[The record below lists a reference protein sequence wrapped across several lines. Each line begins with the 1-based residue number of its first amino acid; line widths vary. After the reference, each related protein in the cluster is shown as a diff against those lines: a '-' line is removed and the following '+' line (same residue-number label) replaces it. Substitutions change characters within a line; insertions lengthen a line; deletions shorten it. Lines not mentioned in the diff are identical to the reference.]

1 MNNIS
6 QAMQDIQRSRT
17 VALIKIDGH
26 LDLRVAI
33 YFEY

>member
-17 VALIKIDGH
+17 VALINKDGH

-33 YFEY
+33 YFDY